1 MVSFKGEFICNPFVL
16 ILKKRRNRNR
26 GERKKVSS
34 YKQKR
39 EGRLERGVVRREE
52 KEELI
57 GKRRKE

>member
-1 MVSFKGEFICNPFVL
+1 ML
-16 ILKKRRNRNR
+16 ILQKKRNR

-52 KEELI
+52 KEE
-57 GKRRKE
+57 GENMRKDNNEEDSNIDD